1 MELMTATLIISTIGA
16 LLLLV
21 IPGSGLSL
29 DNLEKRLQRM
39 SKIDEEPS
47 VARKI
52 ALEDSTTE
60 EKGIEQ

>member
-1 MELMTATLIISTIGA
+1 MIISTIGA

-29 DNLEKRLQRM
+29 NNLEKRLQRM

-47 VARKI
+47 VARKT